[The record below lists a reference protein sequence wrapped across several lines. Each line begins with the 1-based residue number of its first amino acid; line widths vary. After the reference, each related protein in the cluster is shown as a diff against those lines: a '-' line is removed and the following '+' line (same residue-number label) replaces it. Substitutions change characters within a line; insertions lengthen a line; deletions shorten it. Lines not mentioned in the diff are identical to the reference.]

1 MQVAAP
7 IKGQPAAPR
16 VQVPRY
22 KALAKL
28 ERESQQ
34 KLEDL
39 VTLYDRRLE
48 MISEDVRAEAM
59 QLLRSPA
66 QRAILNALEVRT
78 PEIDEDFGYEWADAL
93 AEMNAEPARA
103 SATDLFMARMP
114 ELDAL
119 LKDPAVRQRN
129 EVEWLYRSNRR
140 PVRQIHTLPGIGG
153 AGAPKMEGTV
163 SGSLRNR
170 RVHCAPAGPEDA
182 G

>member
-1 MQVAAP
+1 
-7 IKGQPAAPR
+7 
-16 VQVPRY
+16 VPRY

-39 VTLYDRRLE
+39 VALYDRRLE
-48 MISEDVRAEAM
+48 LISEDVRAEAM
-59 QLLRSPA
+59 QLLRSPGA
-66 QRAILNALEVRT
+66 ASHSECLGSPHPRDRRGLWLRVGRCA
-78 PEIDEDFGYEWADAL
+78 
-93 AEMNAEPARA
+93 AEMNADPARA

-129 EVEWLYRSNRR
+129 EVEWLYDQTVGRFDKSHLTWHWRSRR
-140 PVRQIHTLPGIGG
+140 S
-153 AGAPKMEGTV
+153 AMEGTV

-170 RVHCAPAGPEDA
+170 RVHCAPAGPEDT

>member
-39 VTLYDRRLE
+39 VALYDRRLE
-48 MISEDVRAEAM
+48 LISEDVRAEAM

-103 SATDLFMARMP
+103 SRLEEHTS
-114 ELDAL
+114 EL
-119 LKDPAVRQRN
+119 Q
-129 EVEWLYRSNRR
+129 
-140 PVRQIHTLPGIGG
+140 
-153 AGAPKMEGTV
+153 
-163 SGSLRNR
+163 SLR
-170 RVHCAPAGPEDA
+170 
-182 G
+182 